1 MSTSKGLLFL
11 TIGLAALAAGGCR
24 PSDAPEGEEA
34 EPMPQASVVAEA
46 DTTGAAIWA
55 HLQQSDYRSTW
66 TLWPGKGELYTGQE
80 PHGMLLT
87 TYLNDV
93 ALQALSSGAAS
104 MAPGAII
111 VKENYMPDGTLAAV
125 TTMFKVGGYNPDV
138 NDWFFTKHLASGELD
153 RTPGGMAMEGR
164 LPGCTNCH
172 TAMQANDYLF
182 TGQLGG
188 GGVDYDRWIC
198 RFPKSS
204 GGPAAVIQDGLRP
217 NRDARST

>member
-1 MSTSKGLLFL
+1 MNNFKGLLSL
-11 TIGLAALAAGGCR
+11 TIGLGAFATGGCG
-24 PSDAPEGEEA
+24 PADTPEGEAA
-34 EPMPQASVVAEA
+34 EPTPQASVVAEA

-87 TYLNDV
+87 TYLNDL
-93 ALQALSSGAAS
+93 ALQALNSGAS
-104 MAPGAII
+104 RMPPGAII
-111 VKENYMPDGTLAAV
+111 VKENYMPDRTLVAI

-153 RTPGGMAMEGR
+153 QTPGGMALEGR

-172 TAMQANDYLF
+172 RAMQTNDYLF
-182 TGQLGG
+182 SSRLGG
-188 GGVDYDRWIC
+188 G
-198 RFPKSS
+198 
-204 GGPAAVIQDGLRP
+204 A
-217 NRDARST
+217 

>member
-11 TIGLAALAAGGCR
+11 TIGLVPLAAGGCGQ
-24 PSDAPEGEEA
+24 SDEPEGEEA
-34 EPMPQASVVAEA
+34 EPTPQASVVADA

-93 ALQALSSGAAS
+93 ALQALSSGASS

-111 VKENYMPDGTLAAV
+111 VKENYMPDSTLAAV

-153 RTPGGMAMEGR
+153 RTPDGMAMEGR

-172 TAMQANDYLF
+172 RAMQTNDYLF

-188 GGVDYDRWIC
+188 G
-198 RFPKSS
+198 
-204 GGPAAVIQDGLRP
+204 A
-217 NRDARST
+217 